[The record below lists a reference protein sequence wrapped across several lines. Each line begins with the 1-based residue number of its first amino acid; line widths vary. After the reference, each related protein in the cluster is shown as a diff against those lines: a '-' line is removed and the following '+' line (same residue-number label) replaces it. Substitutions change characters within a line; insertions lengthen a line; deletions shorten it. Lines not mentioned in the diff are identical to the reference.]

1 MSTEFQLHRI
11 DELLNDEQKR
21 SLPDWTDELRQC
33 LKYIVNGLLA
43 SATLYHRLPPP
54 NEWEVSHE
62 ECPSATNEDPDD
74 MDIDS
79 PDVIEDEVGEEDD
92 DDDTDGDDE
101 TAGRFQKYVDGYNNR
116 PLTDEQAT
124 LLKSIYQRIGMM
136 LLDLTRHLK
145 NNRKD
150 DYHAFIEVS
159 TVLTFRVS
167 RLTVDHVRMVTSTG
181 DGEYE

>member
-1 MSTEFQLHRI
+1 
-11 DELLNDEQKR
+11 
-21 SLPDWTDELRQC
+21 
-33 LKYIVNGLLA
+33 
-43 SATLYHRLPPP
+43 
-54 NEWEVSHE
+54 
-62 ECPSATNEDPDD
+62 

-79 PDVIEDEVGEEDD
+79 PDVVEDEVGEEDD